1 MLLSLQCVHRE
12 KVCDGQVDCHNQ
24 VDEDLC
30 STSMGRSYVSPSPP
44 AVVELLR
51 SGEFI
56 ITKMNNSQPGPLG
69 SAPCPET
76 HFQCPGDGYCMPG
89 YLRCNGVSDCLGE
102 EDEADCNT
110 YTCPGH
116 YRCRGSISCLHPHYL
131 CDGIYHCPQHDDELL
146 CDLDCPEGCTC
157 YGQAF
162 FCRRPFPA
170 RSFPRI
176 RYLDGRA
183 SGIRILDLEENTLL
197 IHLNLAENW
206 LTSAEGPTFPNLR
219 RLDLSD
225 NKIKGFYVYDLGRLP
240 QLETLVLSGNP
251 LVHLFESGKRHA
263 VVNVIFPWTSTPHT
277 ILTTAY
283 QSGSFT
289 SEDID
294 TTEYLNDLNDTSTDE
309 NSTSER
315 RHTMSLSTEYP
326 NDKFKITGTET
337 RAYTSGGVD
346 TTAYTSAGVDTTAY
360 TSAGVDITAYTSAG
374 VDNAAYTS
382 AGVDNTAYTSA
393 GVDTTTHTSAGVDT
407 TAHTSAGVDI
417 TAYTSAGVDTAAYTS
432 TGVDTTAHTSAGVDT
447 TAHTL
452 AGVDTTTYTTAGV
465 DTTTNTTA
473 SVDTATYL
481 NGSRTNE
488 NSTSDPVSTPG
499 LQTRL
504 YSTEWASVSAPANSS
519 EVNETS
525 SDKTDE
531 LGIMPSLKTLDL
543 SRVKIEVLDV
553 SFFSLLPDL
562 QILNLSGSEVDSI
575 IGDGFKALTL
585 LHTLDIRGCPLT
597 HFPPDMFSGLQNLQ
611 TVYSDN
617 FKLCCPALLPIGFN
631 LQNCFAPTDEISSC
645 ESLLRS
651 NVYRIFL
658 SIFAA
663 MALLGNSAS
672 FIYRVFLQKKKRLLS
687 FDVFVAHLCVG
698 DFLMGVY
705 LMVIGVA
712 DRLYQGTYL
721 WEDNTWKS
729 SAACKMAGFLSLM
742 SSEVSA
748 MVIVLITVDRFLVL
762 RFPFSRLHFD
772 SRSAQIACFGVW
784 AVGFIVAA
792 APLVPV
798 LEHWKFYG
806 QSGICIPLP
815 VTRSDFP
822 GHTYAFGVM
831 IIANFALFIIIAA
844 GQIVIYWSI
853 HSNSMSSSETTRK
866 SHDITIA
873 RRLIT
878 VAMSDFLCWFPIGLL
893 GLLAATGT
901 PIPGEVNVAMAI
913 FVLPFNSALNPF
925 LYTLNLVLEKRR
937 KAEEERIKK
946 RLMSQFKSMVS
957 DDKTMSTQFNH

>member
-263 VVNVIFPWTSTPHT
+263 V
-277 ILTTAY
+277 
-283 QSGSFT
+283 
-289 SEDID
+289 
-294 TTEYLNDLNDTSTDE
+294 
-309 NSTSER
+309 
-315 RHTMSLSTEYP
+315 
-326 NDKFKITGTET
+326 
-337 RAYTSGGVD
+337 
-346 TTAYTSAGVDTTAY
+346 
-360 TSAGVDITAYTSAG
+360 
-374 VDNAAYTS
+374 
-382 AGVDNTAYTSA
+382 
-393 GVDTTTHTSAGVDT
+393 
-407 TAHTSAGVDI
+407 
-417 TAYTSAGVDTAAYTS
+417 
-432 TGVDTTAHTSAGVDT
+432 
-447 TAHTL
+447 
-452 AGVDTTTYTTAGV
+452 
-465 DTTTNTTA
+465 
-473 SVDTATYL
+473 
-481 NGSRTNE
+481 
-488 NSTSDPVSTPG
+488 
-499 LQTRL
+499 
-504 YSTEWASVSAPANSS
+504 
-519 EVNETS
+519 
-525 SDKTDE
+525 
-531 LGIMPSLKTLDL
+531 
-543 SRVKIEVLDV
+543 
-553 SFFSLLPDL
+553 
-562 QILNLSGSEVDSI
+562 ILNLSGSEVDSI